1 MFELGVLLAVLA
13 VLGAV
18 ARRFALSPIPVYLL
32 AGLSLGNGGILGVA
46 AAGEFIATGAPI
58 GVVLL
63 LLALGLE
70 FSATEFAS
78 SLRHHLPSAGVDIVL
93 NATPGAVAGWL
104 LGLDGVAILGLA
116 GVTYIS
122 SSGVI
127 ARLLEDLRRLGNRE
141 TPAVLSVLVLEDFA
155 MAAYLPL
162 FAVLAT
168 DGSWLEAVVGM
179 TVAIAALL
187 GAFAASY
194 RWGHHVGR
202 LVTHPD
208 SEQLLLRVL
217 GITLIVAAVAESL
230 HASAAVGAF
239 LVGLT
244 LTGET
249 ADRARMVLTPL
260 RDLFATIFFLGIGLS
275 VDPGK
280 LVSMLPVALAL
291 AAVTAATKVAT
302 GMFAAR
308 REGVARRGQLRAGTA
323 LVARGEFSLIG
334 RCLDPGG
341 CRLGHGVCVRHGDRR
356 SDTGPLHRRWAAGRR
371 SSFELGCGPAIS
383 PDVQG
388 DHQPS
393 GFVTGGP
400 LFHPAGDR
408 MDPVPATVGAE
419 DLGGGVRGVGSGRC
433 QPDAAQHGR
442 ALLVSGRRAAHR
454 EHGVDEA
461 GCQQGAQLAHRAAA
475 VDDLQHSA

>member
-230 HASAAVGAF
+230 HASA
-239 LVGLT
+239 GLW
-244 LTGET
+244 
-249 ADRARMVLTPL
+249 
-260 RDLFATIFFLGIGLS
+260 
-275 VDPGK
+275 
-280 LVSMLPVALAL
+280 
-291 AAVTAATKVAT
+291 
-302 GMFAAR
+302 
-308 REGVARRGQLRAGTA
+308 
-323 LVARGEFSLIG
+323 
-334 RCLDPGG
+334 
-341 CRLGHGVCVRHGDRR
+341 VRF
-356 SDTGPLHRRWAAGRR
+356 W
-371 SSFELGCGPAIS
+371 
-383 PDVQG
+383 
-388 DHQPS
+388 
-393 GFVTGGP
+393 
-400 LFHPAGDR
+400 
-408 MDPVPATVGAE
+408 
-419 DLGGGVRGVGSGRC
+419 
-433 QPDAAQHGR
+433 
-442 ALLVSGRRAAHR
+442 
-454 EHGVDEA
+454 
-461 GCQQGAQLAHRAAA
+461 
-475 VDDLQHSA
+475 